1 MKKITTAVALAACM
15 SAGSA
20 SADTI
25 LGVYAGV
32 QSWNMDSVG
41 SFGYVNDGSDST
53 AAFTFDTDNQNSFYI
68 ALEHPI
74 PLVPNVKIKRNNM
87 ETTGTTN
94 LLTTFEFADTVFDV
108 SSDLST
114 NVDLSNTDYILYYEI
129 LDNDLVTVDLGI
141 NAKNINGVINVVS
154 LQDPSVNANE
164 SFDGFVPM
172 AYGNVEIGL
181 PFTGLTVYAEGSL
194 LSIDGHSLHDYEMGI
209 AYTFVDNLAVDL
221 TVQLGYRSFLL
232 ELDDLEKVNTNLE
245 FDGVFVGLE
254 VHF

>member
-1 MKKITTAVALAACM
+1 
-15 SAGSA
+15 
-20 SADTI
+20 
-25 LGVYAGV
+25 
-32 QSWNMDSVG
+32 
-41 SFGYVNDGSDST
+41 
-53 AAFTFDTDNQNSFYI
+53 
-68 ALEHPI
+68 
-74 PLVPNVKIKRNNM
+74 M

-172 AYGNVEIGL
+172 AYGNVKSVCHL
-181 PFTGLTVYAEGSL
+181 PV
-194 LSIDGHSLHDYEMGI
+194 
-209 AYTFVDNLAVDL
+209 
-221 TVQLGYRSFLL
+221 
-232 ELDDLEKVNTNLE
+232 
-245 FDGVFVGLE
+245 
-254 VHF
+254 